1 MLKVLDRSI
10 EFGVVAVKLKFE
22 STFCGLLGGRGR
34 NELAEEFLGFK
45 MIKVLSFQSS
55 GTCTAFLIKVQK
67 FMFALLHLLD
77 SNLCI

>member
-45 MIKVLSFQSS
+45 MI
-55 GTCTAFLIKVQK
+55 
-67 FMFALLHLLD
+67 
-77 SNLCI
+77 